1 METLTGKTTG
11 YVSKPHS
18 NLESTKCANDY
29 NLIPELITHLPNPGM
44 SEPSSIA
51 CDLRNLIPEATQVSQ
66 SQRRDNKPKWIYEY
80 SKSNKSK
87 ATLYAYLGWWYI
99 NEINPRYQKLNDIS

>member
-29 NLIPELITHLPNPGM
+29 NLIPVVITHLPNPGM
-44 SEPSSIA
+44 SEPSPICLRSKKPNPGSYTQ
-51 CDLRNLIPEATQVSQ
+51 DLVLNEEINTLS
-66 SQRRDNKPKWIYEY
+66 EY
-80 SKSNKSK
+80 MNIQMQHR
-87 ATLYAYLGWWYI
+87 ARETLYAYLRWLI
-99 NEINPRYQKLNDIS
+99 CN